1 MSIIIPQYDYEV
13 VTGWF
18 IQDAPGDV
26 VELPKSFGLIDT
38 SDDGWT
44 KIKQFL
50 YKVNIE
56 DREPGTIHKLFFLG
70 RHGQGWHNVAETKY
84 GTAEWDRHWSK
95 LNGDG
100 ELVWGPD
107 AELTPLGIQQAD
119 EINAMWIEETKRGI
133 PTPDVLYMS
142 PLRRA
147 IHTGVLSF
155 DGWFYPNNTDPG
167 MEASNAVARL
177 VLEDLHET
185 SGEHTCDLRRNK
197 TVIQADFPFLLFENG
212 FVEVDPTWT
221 ADHRET
227 PDEQDVR
234 SRRALDKM
242 FTADG
247 TYISVSSHSGTMA
260 SIFRVI
266 GHRPYAVNPGGVVPV
281 LVRAKQKKKPIV

>member
-100 ELVWGPD
+100 EL
-107 AELTPLGIQQAD
+107 QAD

-177 VLEDLHET
+177 VLE
-185 SGEHTCDLRRNK
+185 
-197 TVIQADFPFLLFENG
+197 ADFPFLLFENG